1 MSQQGFPNMGIMPD
15 DVTTGDHPQDYSIF
29 IKTEAEIKVL
39 ARELANQA
47 FNSGLVN
54 EQQLNIAT
62 QAEGI
67 ITATLGFAQYYHQQN
82 SYTGSD
88 GVGSESNPAGPVFS
102 NATNAYF
109 LQSLGKEPNPSSLYN
124 QYENGQP
131 GPRDAV
137 GVQNF
142 FFNLGLKANA
152 FSWGD
157 DGLSVSDIYRFSGIN
172 DFGVAPPENVKKS
185 RDWIGMLPYVI
196 PSIVGAGLGAV
207 IFGPT
212 ALRKS
217 ALNII
222 NEVILNNFLPLDPT
236 VTFDFD
242 AFRKPDGT
250 SFTPFGSL
258 EDMYIKHTWSH
269 QYIYE
274 NNPALFYAAVAEGY
288 ITFAHLLAMPDFICN
303 SIAVGNGVDPFGILA
318 PNYSQTTGDI
328 GTNTSGWTFG
338 GGGNYPRPFTSFSQR
353 IQEANLSLGPF
364 AILDYKNPTDNSS
377 LRISG
382 RIAFLST
389 VCSGAPNEVGFIR
402 QDWYNADLNGFGY
415 GDNLLKKDWWK
426 QAKKSKMS
434 FRYGHLPGHPNLE
447 VQVAT
452 ASYLDSAPQAYIP
465 DIDLTVTAAGTLL
478 LSAVIFVGTRG
489 GI

>member
-1 MSQQGFPNMGIMPD
+1 MGIMPD
-15 DVTTGDHPQDYSIF
+15 DVTTGSYPQNYSVF

-39 ARELANQA
+39 AQELSNQA
-47 FNSGLVN
+47 FNSGIIPQ
-54 EQQLNIAT
+54 QQLNIAS

-67 ITATLGFAQYYHQQN
+67 ITAALGFAQYYHQQQ

-88 GVGSESNPAGPVFS
+88 GVGSQSNPAQPVFGD
-102 NATNAYF
+102 TTKAYF
-109 LQSLGKEPNPSSLYN
+109 LQTLGNNPNPSSLYTK
-124 QYENGQP
+124 YKYGQP
-131 GPRDAV
+131 GPRDAI

-142 FFNLGLKANA
+142 FFNLGLGADA
-152 FSWGD
+152 FSWGS
-157 DGLSVSDIYRFSGIN
+157 DGLTVSDIYRFSGIN
-172 DFGVAPPENVKKS
+172 DFGVSPPQNLKLS
-185 RDWIGMLPYVI
+185 GDWIGMLPYII
-196 PSIVGAGLGAV
+196 PSFVGTALGAV
-207 IFGPT
+207 IFGPS

-217 ALNII
+217 GLNII
-222 NEVILNNFLPLDPT
+222 NEVVLNNFLSLDPT

-242 AFRKPDGT
+242 LFRQPDG
-250 SFTPFGSL
+250 SVYTPFGSL

-288 ITFAHLLAMPDFICN
+288 ITFAHLLAMSDFICS
-303 SIAVGNGVDPFGILA
+303 SIAVGNGADPLGILS

-353 IQEANLSLGPF
+353 VQEANLSLGPF
-364 AILDYKNPTDNSS
+364 AILDYKNPTDSSS

-382 RIAFLST
+382 RIALLST
-389 VCSGAPNEVGFIR
+389 VCSGAPNELGFIR

-415 GDNLLKKDWWK
+415 GDNLLKKDWWE
-426 QAKKSKMS
+426 QTKKSKML
-434 FRYGHLPGHPNLE
+434 FRYGHLPGHPIVE
-447 VQVAT
+447 VHVAT
-452 ASYLDSAPQAYIP
+452 ASYLDSAPQAYVP

-478 LSAVIFVGTRG
+478 LSAVIFAGTRG

>member
-29 IKTEAEIKVL
+29 IKTEAEIKAL
-39 ARELANQA
+39 AQELSNQA
-47 FNSGLVN
+47 FNSGIIHQ
-54 EQQLNIAT
+54 QQLNTASQT
-62 QAEGI
+62 EGF
-67 ITATLGFAQYYHQQN
+67 ITAALGLAQYYHQQN
-82 SYTGSD
+82 SYTGDD
-88 GVGSESNPAGPVFS
+88 GVGSESNPAAPVFS
-102 NATNAYF
+102 DATNAYF
-109 LQSLGKEPNPSSLYN
+109 LQSLGNNPNPSSLYKK
-124 QYENGQP
+124 YEDGQP

-142 FFNLGLKANA
+142 FFNLGMEADA

-172 DFGVAPPENVKKS
+172 DFGVSPPENLKNS
-185 RDWIGMLPYVI
+185 GDWIGMLPYAI
-196 PSIVGAGLGAV
+196 PAMVGAGLGAV
-207 IFGPT
+207 IFGPS

-222 NEVILNNFLPLDPT
+222 NEVILNNLLPLDPT

-242 AFRKPDGT
+242 VFRKPDGT

-258 EDMYIKHTWSH
+258 EDMFIKHTWSH

-274 NNPALFYAAVAEGY
+274 NNPALFYAAIAEGY
-288 ITFAHLLAMPDFICN
+288 ITFAHLLAMPDFICD
-303 SIAVGNGVDPFGILA
+303 SIDVGSGVDPLGILS

-328 GTNTSGWTFG
+328 GTSPSGWTFG

-353 IQEANLSLGPF
+353 VQEANLSLGPF
-364 AILDYKNPTDNSS
+364 AILDYKNPTNNSS

-382 RIAFLST
+382 RIVVLT
-389 VCSGAPNEVGFIR
+389 KVCSGAPSELGFIR

-415 GDNLLKKDWWK
+415 GDNLLKKDWWE
-426 QAKKSKMS
+426 QAKKSKMI
-434 FRYGHLPGHPNLE
+434 FRYGHLPGHPNVE

-452 ASYLDSAPQAYIP
+452 ASFLDSADQAFVP
-465 DIDLTVTAAGTLL
+465 DINLTTTVAGTLL
-478 LSAVIFVGTRG
+478 LATVLSAAVIG

>member
-15 DVTTGDHPQDYSIF
+15 DVTTGSYPQNYSVF

-39 ARELANQA
+39 AQELSNQA
-47 FNSGLVN
+47 FNSGIIPQ
-54 EQQLNIAT
+54 QQLNIAS
-62 QAEGI
+62 QAEGF
-67 ITATLGFAQYYHQQN
+67 ITALLGFAQYYHQQN

-88 GVGSESNPAGPVFS
+88 GVGSESNPAGPLFS
-102 NATNAYF
+102 DATNVYF
-109 LQSLGKEPNPSSLYN
+109 LQTLGNNPNPSSLYTE
-124 QYENGQP
+124 YKYGQP
-131 GPRDAV
+131 GPKDAV

-142 FFNLGLKANA
+142 FFNLGLEADA
-152 FSWGD
+152 FSWGS
-157 DGLSVSDIYRFSGIN
+157 DGLTVSDIYRFSGIN
-172 DFGVAPPENVKKS
+172 DFGVSPPQNLKLS
-185 RDWIGMLPYVI
+185 GDWIGMLPYAI
-196 PSIVGAGLGAV
+196 LAIVGAGLGAT
-207 IFGPT
+207 IFGPS

-242 AFRKPDGT
+242 VFRKPDGT

-274 NNPALFYAAVAEGY
+274 NNPALFYAAIAEGY
-288 ITFAHLLAMPDFICN
+288 ITFAHLLAMPDFICD
-303 SIAVGNGVDPFGILA
+303 SINVGSGVDPLGILS

-328 GTNTSGWTFG
+328 GTSASNWTFG

-353 IQEANLSLGPF
+353 IQEANLTLGPF
-364 AILDYKNPTDNSS
+364 AILDYKNPTNNSS

-382 RIAFLST
+382 RIVVLT
-389 VCSGAPNEVGFIR
+389 KVCDGAPSELGFIR

-415 GDNLLKKDWWK
+415 GDNLLKKDWWE
-426 QAKKSKMS
+426 QTKKSKML
-434 FRYGHLPGHPNLE
+434 FRYGHLPGHPNVE

-452 ASYLDSAPQAYIP
+452 ASYLDSASQAYVP

-478 LSAVIFVGTRG
+478 LGAVISAAIIG